1 MKFKF
6 LPAAVACLLLT
17 PVVSEGADKT
27 HQQMMAEIRMLQEQ
41 QAQLQQ
47 MVRGLAETLKVM
59 TSKIEEQTA
68 ANRKGFADQK
78 LVIDNVAEG
87 VRILREKADDTNVR
101 LSTMSQELE
110 SLRTAVQTIPAPSAV
125 PPSGMTGDPTDPNA
139 TPVTGVPAQTP
150 SNVSP
155 TTAWNSA
162 FNDYTAGQWDLAI
175 QGFEFY
181 IRQFPTSPRAGEA
194 QVNIGNSYYLQGKF
208 RDAETAYQKVISNHP
223 QSPAVPQA
231 YLKLGQTY
239 EALKQVDLARR
250 AYETLLKEF
259 PNDVSYGQLARQRL
273 DSLNKKQE

>member
-1 MKFKF
+1 MKSKL
-6 LPAAVACLLLT
+6 LPLTLACLVFAV
-17 PVVSEGADKT
+17 PSSAADKT

-59 TSKIEEQTA
+59 TSAIEEQTA

-78 LVIDNVAEG
+78 LIVDNVAEG

-110 SLRTAVQTIPAPSAV
+110 SLRTIVQTMPVASAAPSAV
-125 PPSGMTGDPTDPNA
+125 TGDPADPNA
-139 TPVTGVPAQTP
+139 PPVAAVPPPTQP
-150 SNVSP
+150 GVSP
-155 TTAWNSA
+155 SKAWDSA

-181 IRQFPTSPRAGEA
+181 IKQFPTSPRAGDA
-194 QVNIGNSYYLQGKF
+194 QVNIGNSYYLQGKY
-208 RDAETAYQKVISNHP
+208 REAETAYQQVISNYP
-223 QSPAVPQA
+223 ESPAVPQA

-250 AYETLLKEF
+250 AYETLIKQF

>member
-1 MKFKF
+1 MKSKL
-6 LPAAVACLLLT
+6 LPLTVACLMFAA
-17 PVVSEGADKT
+17 PSSAADKT

-59 TSKIEEQTA
+59 TSAIEEQTA

-78 LVIDNVAEG
+78 LIVDNVAEG

-110 SLRTAVQTIPAPSAV
+110 SLRTAVQTMPAPSAM
-125 PPSGMTGDPTDPNA
+125 PPSGVTGDPADPNA
-139 TPVTGVPAQTP
+139 PPVTGVPAPTQP
-150 SNVSP
+150 NVSP
-155 TTAWNSA
+155 GTAWNSA

-181 IRQFPTSPRAGEA
+181 IKQFPTSPRAGDA

-208 RDAETAYQKVISNHP
+208 RDAEAAYQKVISDYP
-223 QSPAVPQA
+223 QSGAAPQA

-239 EALKQVDLARR
+239 EALKQVDLART
-250 AYETLLKEF
+250 AYETLLKQF
-259 PNDVSYGQLARQRL
+259 PNDISYGQLARQRL

>member
-1 MKFKF
+1 MKSKI
-6 LPAAVACLLLT
+6 LPLTVACLMFAV
-17 PVVSEGADKT
+17 PSSAADKT

-47 MVRGLAETLKVM
+47 MIRGLADTLKVM
-59 TSKIEEQTA
+59 TTTIEEQTA
-68 ANRKGFADQK
+68 ATRKGFADQK
-78 LVIDNVAEG
+78 LIVDNVAEG

-110 SLRTAVQTIPAPSAV
+110 SLRTTVQTMPAPSTV
-125 PPSGMTGDPTDPNA
+125 PSSGVTGDPADPNA
-139 TPVTGVPAQTP
+139 PPVTSTP
-150 SNVSP
+150 PSTQPGVSP
-155 TTAWNSA
+155 GKAWDSA
-162 FNDYTAGQWDLAI
+162 FNDYTAGQYDLAI

-181 IRQFPTSPRAGEA
+181 IKQFPTSPRAGDA

-208 RDAETAYQKVISNHP
+208 RDAETAYQRVISNYP

-239 EALKQVDLARR
+239 EALKQVELARR

-259 PNDVSYGQLARQRL
+259 PGDVSYGQLARQRL